1 MRVGH
6 HEYHVSGTRCHS
18 IALRHGDDRR
28 VIFSAVT
35 TSTEPAPGPAPA
47 GRPRA
52 TSKTEI
58 TAVALDLFVREGFE
72 ETTVDAVAAA
82 AGISRRTLFRYF
94 PSKNDLVWGD
104 FSEQVGRLRALLA
117 AAGPDGPMLDVIRR
131 SIVAFNDYGP
141 GSEPELRA
149 RMSLITTAPALQGHA
164 MLRHQEWCDAI
175 ADYVAERRG
184 VDPTGLVPT
193 TVAQAALGISTGTY
207 RVWIAEGGDLLELL
221 DRALRVLADPD
232 G

>member
-1 MRVGH
+1 MRCRFV
-6 HEYHVSGTRCHS
+6 
-18 IALRHGDDRR
+18 R
-28 VIFSAVT
+28 VIFLRVT
-35 TSTEPAPGPAPA
+35 TSTEPVPGPAPA

-52 TSKTEI
+52 TSKAEI
-58 TAVALDLFVREGFE
+58 TAVALDLFVRDGFE
-72 ETTVDAVAAA
+72 ETTVDALAAA

-94 PSKNDLVWGD
+94 PSKNDIVWGE
-104 FSEQVGRLRALLA
+104 FSEQVGRLRALFA
-117 AAGPDGPMLDVIRR
+117 MAGPDEPMFDVIRR

-175 ADYVAERRG
+175 ADFVAQRRG
-184 VDPTGLVPT
+184 LRPTDLVPT
-193 TVAQAALGISTGTY
+193 AIAQAALGVSTGTY

-221 DRALRVLADPD
+221 DRALRVLGDPPD
-232 G
+232 A